1 MVAFSMK
8 RFTFPILGV
17 LVFLFLLAACS
28 REEAAPVNPRLAKSG
43 QKLTDERE
51 IPVANDSSDSVSPEN
66 KEPVIATSG
75 SAQSAAAASAPEAPT
90 LNKAQMSQLIAQAS
104 SGNANAQ
111 VELGNAFFEG
121 KGVPLNKKAAKYWWR
136 QAAAQR
142 HPVAVQ
148 NLKMLNTKPEEGVSF
163 FGTPSKGDRFV
174 FIIDK
179 SGSMK
184 RGNRFPKAKVELI
197 RVLRALPQN
206 ARFMIYFFD
215 GGAEAMPANA
225 MLAAVPKNIQ
235 FAEKWINGRTFG
247 SGGTNPSQALRFTFS
262 LKPDTVWLL
271 TDGKFFNDETVVARI
286 RQANPQKK
294 IRINTLAIM
303 DRQGEPVLKQ
313 IASENDGTYRFVGR

>member
-1 MVAFSMK
+1 MKRGAFS
-8 RFTFPILGV
+8 ILGI
-17 LVFLFLLAACS
+17 LLSLFLLVACS
-28 REEAAPVNPRLAKSG
+28 KEEAAPVNPRLAKSG
-43 QKLTDERE
+43 QKLTNEPE
-51 IPVANDSSDSVSPEN
+51 IPVANDSSDSVAPEN
-66 KEPVIATSG
+66 NEPVTATPTPG
-75 SAQSAAAASAPEAPT
+75 DAQSAAAASALGAPA
-90 LNKAQMSQLIAQAS
+90 LNQTQMAQLIQLARD
-104 SGNANAQ
+104 GNANAQ

-121 KGVPLNKKAAKYWWR
+121 KGVPVNKKAAEYWWR
-136 QAAAQR
+136 QAAARR

-148 NLKMLNTKPEEGVSF
+148 NLQMLNTKPEEGVSF

-179 SGSMK
+179 SGSM
-184 RGNRFPKAKVELI
+184 RTGNRFTKAKAELI

-225 MLAAVPKNIQ
+225 MLAAVPRNIQ
-235 FAEKWINGRTFG
+235 FAEKWVNGRTFG
-247 SGGTNPSQALRFTFS
+247 KGGTNPSQALRFTFN

-286 RQANPQKK
+286 RKANPQKK

-313 IASENDGTYRFVGR
+313 IASENDGTYRFVAK